1 MALKN
6 YKNRQ
11 WLLSSRPKGMVSQK
25 NFDWLESEVQTPKE
39 GEFLVKNLYLSFD
52 PAQRGW
58 MEDKKSY
65 VPPVGIGE
73 VMRASSIAQVIESKN
88 PDFKEGDIIQG
99 IFGWQDFAIS
109 DGKGIMNATHVPAD
123 IPITAPLSV
132 FGITGLTAYFGLLD
146 IGKPNAGDAVL
157 VSGAAGA
164 TGSIA
169 GQIAKIKG
177 CKVIGTAG
185 GAKKCRWLTEKAN
198 FDVAI
203 DYKTAELDSTLQE
216 LCPEGINVIFDNV
229 GGEFL
234 NTSLLRIAQ
243 NARIVICGAISG
255 YNEEVQPPGPSNY
268 ISLIIQRAKMEGFIV
283 LDYANQFKEA
293 VEELSTWVKEGKIV
307 YQEDIAEGLENAPET
322 LLRLYSGK
330 NIGKQL
336 LKVSDPD

>member
-1 MALKN
+1 
-6 YKNRQ
+6 
-11 WLLSSRPKGMVSQK
+11 MVSQK

-65 VPPVGIGE
+65 VPPVGLGE

-109 DGKGIMNATHVPAD
+109 DGKGIMNAAHVPAD

-146 IGKPNAGDAVL
+146 IGKPNAGDTVL

-198 FDVAI
+198 FDIAI
-203 DYKTAELDSTLQE
+203 DYKTADLGSTLQE

-283 LDYANQFKEA
+283 LDYANQFKDA